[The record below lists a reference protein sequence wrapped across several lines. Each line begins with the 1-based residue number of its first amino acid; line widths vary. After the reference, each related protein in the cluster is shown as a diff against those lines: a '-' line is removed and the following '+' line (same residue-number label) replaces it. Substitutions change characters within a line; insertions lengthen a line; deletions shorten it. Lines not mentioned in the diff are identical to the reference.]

1 MTDLAAPAAPAAPPF
16 VPLDPL
22 CRWAG
27 GKGPLLARAGHRLP
41 RPEKARGYREPFVG
55 AGALFF
61 GRYHGVRPAILAD
74 TNPHLI
80 ATYLTIRD
88 APAQLLFE
96 LDPARNTYGRALFE
110 AARES
115 LNAHPGAPLLLRAR
129 WFLIV
134 MGWGFNGLWRVNG
147 AGACNTPFGK
157 PSQPGAIPKLV
168 DPDHI
173 LAMSRSLQ
181 GVEILCAPFE
191 ESLADPRED
200 EVIYLDPPY
209 APVSFTANFT
219 SYTAD
224 GFTYARPGPQGQGA
238 LFDHQEAGRS
248 EVGHWATLRRLLVSL
263 HKAGVHW
270 VLSQAATPEMKR
282 DLAGLYTIELNVPRT
297 ISSKTTTREPVPE
310 LLVSNRPFPSGEA

>member
-61 GRYHGVRPAILAD
+61 GRYYGVRPAILAD

-88 APAQLLFE
+88 APEALLFE
-96 LDPARNTYGRALFE
+96 LDPARNTYSREDFE
-110 AARES
+110 AARED
-115 LNAHPGAPLLLRAR
+115 LNNHPGAPLLLRAR
-129 WFLIV
+129 WFLTV
-134 MGWGFNGLWRVNG
+134 LAWGFNGLWRVNRD
-147 AGACNTPFGK
+147 GACNTPFGK
-157 PSQPGAIPKLV
+157 PSKEGTIPKLV
-168 DPDHI
+168 DPAHI
-173 LAMSRSLQ
+173 LALSRALQ
-181 GVEILCAPFE
+181 GADILLAPFE
-191 ESLADPRED
+191 ESTRDVRED

-209 APVSFTANFT
+209 APMSFTAKFT

-224 GFTYARPGPQGQGA
+224 GFTYARPAPRGQGA
-238 LFDHQEAGRS
+238 LFDHQEAARS
-248 EVGHWATLRRLLVSL
+248 EIGHWASLRRRLVSL
-263 HKAGVHW
+263 HKAGAHW
-270 VLSQAATPEMKR
+270 ILSQAATPEMKR
-282 DLAGLYTIELNVPRT
+282 DLAGLYTIELDVPRT

-310 LLVSNRPFPSGEA
+310 LLVSNRPFPAGSL